1 MLWIN
6 RYRREGTVAAAAA
19 KKFYVED
26 LRMATL
32 GGELQIAVT
41 AVDFP

>member
-1 MLWIN
+1 MLRIN
-6 RYRREGTVAAAAA
+6 RYWCQSAVAAAAA